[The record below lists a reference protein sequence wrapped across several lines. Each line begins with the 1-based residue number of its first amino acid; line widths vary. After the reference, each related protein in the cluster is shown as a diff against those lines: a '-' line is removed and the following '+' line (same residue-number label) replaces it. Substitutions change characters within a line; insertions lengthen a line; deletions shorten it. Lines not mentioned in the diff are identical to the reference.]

1 MSNDQLKRE
10 LKKNLKI
17 LKLWRN
23 EKMLDYNQCDKCK
36 EIKIEVLCDFQT
48 FSNED
53 ELPICNECIKKMIEN
68 KEITKNGILAFT
80 KKGMKIRIEET
91 EKEIETLINYKN
103 RYIKELKE
111 INEMEK

>member
-1 MSNDQLKRE
+1 MQ
-10 LKKNLKI
+10 
-17 LKLWRN
+17 
-23 EKMLDYNQCDKCK
+23 DYNQCDKCK
-36 EIKIEVLCDFQT
+36 EIKIEDLCDFQV

-53 ELPICNECIKKMIEN
+53 ELPLCNECIQEMIEN
-68 KEITKNGILAFT
+68 KEIIENNGVFEFT
-80 KKGMKIRIEET
+80 KKGIEIRIKET